1 MRWCVLASNKA
12 VLAALPEQ
20 IHATRTSCT
29 DHKYCLVRSLFLDAH
44 RSHLPWGAAVRPTF
58 PFPFPLS
65 FLESAINF
73 DDATVRCSSSC
84 SWSSAQPTEHHI
96 FDVIPFCS
104 FLEYKK
110 PPPPLSISTEYTIRR
125 LESRKRRPLL
135 KMRAL
140 VLLYAMHST

>member
-1 MRWCVLASNKA
+1 MQVTKPSWLRSQSRSTPRAH
-12 VLAALPEQ
+12 
-20 IHATRTSCT
+20 HAQTINIVSFVPCFST
-29 DHKYCLVRSLFLDAH
+29 LIGPI
-44 RSHLPWGAAVRPTF
+44 SHGAVRPTF

-73 DDATVRCSSSC
+73 DDATVRCSSTC

-110 PPPPLSISTEYTIRR
+110 PPPLSISSEYTIRR